1 MQKGGAGFFPSPFSS
16 FEFIEDLLLMEKF
29 AWHSTLLY
37 FYTPASL
44 FNLSWSQKNEFAKR
58 FIAHRKFLSHSCP
71 AMQISFAQNISQR
84 TNIVA

>member
-29 AWHSTLLY
+29 AWHSLLY

-44 FNLSWSQKNEFAKR
+44 FNLSWSQKKR
-58 FIAHRKFLSHSCP
+58 ICKKIHCSSQISLTHCCP